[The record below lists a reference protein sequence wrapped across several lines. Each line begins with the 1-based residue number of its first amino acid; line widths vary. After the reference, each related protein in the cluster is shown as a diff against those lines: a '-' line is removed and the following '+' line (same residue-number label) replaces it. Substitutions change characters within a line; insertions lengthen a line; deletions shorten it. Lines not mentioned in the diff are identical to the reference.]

1 MMGFFLNFL
10 ISVEEKVEAFSKN
23 DLESLSSTI
32 SIIQSF
38 MEELR

>member
-32 SIIQSF
+32 STQSF